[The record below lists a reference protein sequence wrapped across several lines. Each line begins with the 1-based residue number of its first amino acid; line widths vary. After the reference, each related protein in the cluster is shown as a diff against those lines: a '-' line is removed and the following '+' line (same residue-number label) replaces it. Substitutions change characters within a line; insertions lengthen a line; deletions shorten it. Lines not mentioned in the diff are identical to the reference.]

1 MTDWPKLQS
10 LWEMNWGEPRGTET
24 VRVVEH
30 HVPMLA
36 VCVETQDG
44 ATWVPMDIFKRYAT
58 PVVHTSEGVVIEP
71 ADEPVTLRTWAA
83 HRAEPVSEF
92 KAWRL

>member
-1 MTDWPKLQS
+1 MSEWPELQS

-36 VCVETQDG
+36 VCVEARDG
-44 ATWVPMDIFKRYAT
+44 VTWVPMDVFRRYAT
-58 PVVHTSEGVVIEP
+58 PHEGLAIEP
-71 ADEPVTLRTWAA
+71 ANEPITLRTWAA
-83 HRAEPVSEF
+83 HRTEPISEF
-92 KAWRL
+92 KAWRP